1 MSLQDQVRAAF
12 TAGGVLERATEHFAP
27 RAGQRDMA
35 MAVAQTIEDGGAL
48 VVEAGTGIGKTFA
61 YLVPALLSGARVM
74 VSTATKALQDQLFA
88 RDVPRLVQALGLPVR
103 IALLKG
109 RGSYLCLHRLALAR
123 HEAGQDRFALRALA
137 RVEEWAQATFT
148 GDLAEVPGLDER
160 SPIIPLVTST
170 RDNCLGSQCPKFKAC
185 HVNLARREALA
196 ADVVVVNH
204 HLFFADL
211 AVRESGMAELL
222 PSVRVVVF
230 DEAHQLNETG
240 VQFLGNNLSTGQL
253 LDFAR
258 DMLAAGL
265 TLARGLADWQS
276 LVGGVERATREL
288 RLVVG
293 KQPANARVRWKGPM
307 PEGLEEAAWTQAL
320 LDLDAALGL
329 ASEGLATVSELAPDF
344 VRLHERA
351 SMLAEQSLAFT
362 KPCAAGGV
370 RWLDVGVQLR
380 LVESPLDIAPTVR
393 ERLLGLD
400 KDGGALPANPADMN
414 EAAALERRQRAYI
427 FTSATLGD
435 DAGLSWFTQPCGLES
450 AKVLQASSP
459 FDYALQASVYVPR
472 HLPQPKDAGHT
483 LAVADLASHAVRRLG
498 GRTLV
503 LTTTLR
509 ALKTIGDD
517 LTESLDG
524 SGIVVLVQGSAPKRE
539 LVERFRN
546 QGAEGSGHGESKGN
560 QAGSKP
566 GCVLVASASFW
577 EGIDVPGNALQM
589 VIIDKLPFPPPGDP
603 LVEARAQKLES
614 EGRSPFND
622 YFVPE
627 AAVSLKQ
634 GAGRLIRRET
644 DCGMLVVCDTRLVQM
659 GYGKRLLNALPPMRR
674 IFTVEEFGS
683 ALDALK

>member
-1 MSLQDQVRAAF
+1 MALTDQVRTAF
-12 TAGGVLERATEHFAP
+12 TAGGVLERATEHFVP
-27 RAGQRDMA
+27 RSGQRDMA

-48 VVEAGTGIGKTFA
+48 VVEAGTGVGKTFA

-74 VSTATKALQDQLFA
+74 VSTATKALQDQLYT
-88 RDVPRLVQALGLPVR
+88 RDLPRLVSALGLPVR
-103 IALLKG
+103 TALLKG
-109 RGSYLCLHRLALAR
+109 RSSYLCLHRLALAR
-123 HEAGQDRFALRALA
+123 HEAGSDRFAVRTLA

-148 GDLAEVPGLDER
+148 GDLSEISGLDER

-222 PSVRVVVF
+222 PSVRVAIF

-240 VQFLGNNLSTGQL
+240 VQFLGQNISTGQL

-293 KQPANARVRWKGPM
+293 KQPPNVRMRWKGATPDS
-307 PEGLEEAAWTQAL
+307 LDEATWTQAVA
-320 LDLDAALGL
+320 DVDAALALACLGL
-329 ASEGLATVSELAPDF
+329 ETVTEIAPDF

-351 SMLAEQSLAFT
+351 SLLAEQTLAFT
-362 KPCAAGGV
+362 RPCAAGSV

-380 LVESPLDIAPTVR
+380 LVESPLDIATTVR
-393 ERLLGLD
+393 KRLLGEGVAPSD
-400 KDGGALPANPADMN
+400 N
-414 EAAALERRQRAYI
+414 EVIEQERRQRAYI

-435 DAGLSWFTQPCGLES
+435 DEKLTWFTQPCGLEN
-450 AKVLQASSP
+450 AQVLQADSP
-459 FDYALQASVYVPR
+459 FDYETQATVYVPR

-483 LAVADLASHAVRRLG
+483 LAVAHLAAEAVRRLG

-509 ALKTIGDD
+509 ALKAIGEDM
-517 LTESLDG
+517 TESLDG
-524 SGIVVLVQGSAPKRE
+524 SGIMVLVQGSAPKRE
-539 LVERFRN
+539 LVERFR
-546 QGAEGSGHGESKGN
+546 EGTTVG
-560 QAGSKP
+560 KP

-603 LVEARAQKLES
+603 LVEARAQKLEA

-644 DCGMLVVCDTRLVQM
+644 DCGILVLCDTRLVQM

-674 IFTVEEFGS
+674 IFTTEEFDN

>member
-1 MSLQDQVRAAF
+1 MRLQDQVRTAF
-12 TAGGVLERATEHFAP
+12 TAGGVLERATEEFAP
-27 RAGQRDMA
+27 RQGQRDMA

-74 VSTATKALQDQLFA
+74 VSTATKALQDQLFS

-109 RGSYLCLHRLALAR
+109 RSSYLCLHRMTLAR
-123 HEAGQDRFALRALA
+123 HEAGQDRFAVRTLA
-137 RVEEWAQATFT
+137 KIEEWSQVTFT
-148 GDLAEVPGLDER
+148 GDLAEIPGLDER
-160 SPIIPLVTST
+160 SSVIPLVTST

-185 HVNLARREALA
+185 HVSLARREALA
-196 ADVVVVNH
+196 ADLVVVNH

-222 PSVRVVVF
+222 PSVRVAIF

-253 LDFAR
+253 LDFCR

-307 PEGLEEAAWTQAL
+307 PEGLDEAAWTQAL

-329 ASEGLATVSELAPDF
+329 ACEGLATVSEIAPDF

-351 SMLAEQSLAFT
+351 SVLDDQSLAFT
-362 KPCAAGGV
+362 KACAPGA
-370 RWLDVGVQLR
+370 DVGVQLR
-380 LVESPLDIAPTVR
+380 LVESPLDIASTVR
-393 ERLLGLD
+393 KRLLGLGT
-400 KDGGALPANPADMN
+400 DGELLTSDN
-414 EAAALERRQRAYI
+414 EVAEMERRQRSYI

-435 DAGLSWFTQPCGLES
+435 DDKLSWFTQPCGLQS
-450 AKVLQASSP
+450 AQILQASSP
-459 FDYALQASVYVPR
+459 FDYATQATVYVPR
-472 HLPQPKDAGHT
+472 HLPQPKDAAHT
-483 LAVADLASHAVRRLG
+483 LAVADLAAQAVRRLG

-509 ALKTIGDD
+509 ALKAIGDD
-517 LTESLDG
+517 MTDSLDG

-539 LVERFRN
+539 LVERFRD
-546 QGAEGSGHGESKGN
+546 GTTPG
-560 QAGSKP
+560 KP

-603 LVEARAQKLES
+603 LVEARAQKIES

-634 GAGRLIRRET
+634 GAGRLIRRES
-644 DCGMLVVCDTRLVQM
+644 DCGILVVCDTRLVQM

-674 IFTVEEFGS
+674 IFTAEEFDS
-683 ALDALK
+683 ALDALH

>member
-1 MSLQDQVRAAF
+1 MALQDQVRAAF
-12 TAGGVLERATEHFAP
+12 TAGGVLERATEQFAP

-48 VVEAGTGIGKTFA
+48 VVEAGTGVGKTFA

-88 RDVPRLVQALGLPVR
+88 RDIPRLVKALGLPVR

-109 RGSYLCLHRLALAR
+109 RSSYLCVHRMGLAR
-123 HEAGQDRFALRALA
+123 HETGSDRTAQRTLA
-137 RVEEWAQATFT
+137 RIEEWAQATFT
-148 GDLAEVPGLDER
+148 GDLAEIPGLDER
-160 SPIIPLVTST
+160 SNVIPLVTST
-170 RDNCLGSQCPKFKAC
+170 RDNCLGSQCPKFKVC

-196 ADVVVVNH
+196 ADLVVVNH

-222 PSVRVVVF
+222 PSVRVAIF

-265 TLARGLADWQS
+265 TLARGLVDWQS
-276 LVGGVERATREL
+276 LVGGVERSTREL

-293 KQPANARVRWKGPM
+293 KQPPNARVRWKGLA
-307 PEGLEEAAWTQAL
+307 PENLAEAPWTQAL

-329 ASEGLATVSELAPDF
+329 ACEGLATVSELAPDF

-351 SMLAEQSLAFT
+351 SMLAEHSLAFT
-362 KPCAAGGV
+362 RPCAAGAV

-380 LVESPLDIAPTVR
+380 LVESPLDIAATVR
-393 ERLLGLD
+393 KRLLGLD
-400 KDGGALPANPADMN
+400 KDGGALAYPQGAN
-414 EAAALERRQRAYI
+414 EAEDAERRQRSYI

-435 DAGLSWFTQPCGLES
+435 DDKLSWFTQPCGLET
-450 AKVLQASSP
+450 AQVLQASSP
-459 FDYALQASVYVPR
+459 FDYATQATVYVPR

-483 LAVADLASHAVRRLG
+483 LAVADLVSKAVRRLG

-517 LTESLDG
+517 LTDSLDG

-546 QGAEGSGHGESKGN
+546 QGGEVDDKRKGGSEGTKAS
-560 QAGSKP
+560 QP

-577 EGIDVPGNALQM
+577 EGIDVPGDALQM

-603 LVEARAQKLES
+603 LVEARAQKLEA

-622 YFVPE
+622 YFIPE

-644 DCGMLVVCDTRLVQM
+644 DCGILVVCDTRLVQM

-674 IFTVEEFGS
+674 IFTQDEFDS
-683 ALDALK
+683 ALDALR